1 MNVESTQGFSGHLSA
16 TLYRGDGTVEEIAFR
31 PLLWKEKLYLDTRA
45 LFRRIWEK
53 LT

>member
-1 MNVESTQGFSGHLSA
+1 MAIEKYTVFYNIRDGGNQG
-16 TLYRGDGTVEEIAFR
+16 